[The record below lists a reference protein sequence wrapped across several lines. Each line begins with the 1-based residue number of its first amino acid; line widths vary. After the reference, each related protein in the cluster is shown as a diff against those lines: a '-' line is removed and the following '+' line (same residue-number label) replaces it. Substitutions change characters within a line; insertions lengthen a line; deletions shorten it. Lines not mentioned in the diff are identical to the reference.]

1 MFLVKNLYKQIG
13 GNIVNKISN
22 NVNSIEISGIR
33 KFYNKL
39 VDYPEAISLTL
50 GQPDFDVPIKIKE
63 EIVKAINDNKTTYT
77 SNAGILELREEI
89 CSYLKE
95 FTIDYK
101 PEEVCLTIGGSEGL
115 LDVFMALLNPLDK
128 VLIPTPAYPAYE
140 SCVKLIGGEILNYK
154 LKDDFS
160 IDFEY
165 LEELI
170 KTEKPK
176 LMVVSY
182 PSNPTGAVLSK
193 EQNEKLH
200 SIIKD
205 NDIIVISDEIYS
217 SLCFEE
223 EYFSIASF
231 NDIKDKVILVSGFSK
246 MFSMTGLRLG
256 FVCAVKQYM
265 DSIIKVHQYNV
276 SCAPSI
282 VQWGALAGLK
292 YSMDDVEYMRNEFIK
307 RRDYLYNQLKKLGF
321 NMYLPKGAF
330 YMFPSIKN
338 FNMKSDEFCERLLK
352 EAGVAIVPGT
362 AFGTGGEGFIRISYA
377 YSMEQLKE
385 CVSRIEKFV
394 NSL

>member
-1 MFLVKNLYKQIG
+1 MN
-13 GNIVNKISN
+13 NISN

-39 VDYPEAISLTL
+39 ADYPEAISLTL
-50 GQPDFDVPIKIKE
+50 GQPDFDVPKKIKE
-63 EIVKAINDNKTTYT
+63 EIVKAINENKTTYT
-77 SNAGILELREEI
+77 SNAGILELRQEI
-89 CSYLKE
+89 CIYLKK
-95 FTIDYK
+95 FTIDYN
-101 PEEVCLTIGGSEGL
+101 PEEVCLTVGGSEGL
-115 LDVFMALLNPLDK
+115 MDVFMALLNPGDK

-140 SCVKLIGGEILNYK
+140 SCVKLIGGEIVNYK

-165 LEELI
+165 LEELLT
-170 KTEKPK
+170 TEKPK

-182 PSNPTGAVLSK
+182 PSNPTGAVLSR
-193 EQNEKLH
+193 EQNEKLYR
-200 SIIKD
+200 IIRE

-217 SLCFEE
+217 SLCFQE
-223 EYFSIASF
+223 EYYSIASF
-231 NDIKDKVILVSGFSK
+231 EDIKNKVILVSGFSK

-256 FVCAVKQYM
+256 FVCAEKQYM

-292 YSMDDVEYMRNEFIK
+292 HSMYDVEYMRNEFIK
-307 RRDYLYNQLKKLGF
+307 RRDYLYTELKRLGF

-338 FNMKSDEFCERLLK
+338 FNMNSDEFCERLLK

-362 AFGTGGEGFIRISYA
+362 AFGTGGEGYIRISYA